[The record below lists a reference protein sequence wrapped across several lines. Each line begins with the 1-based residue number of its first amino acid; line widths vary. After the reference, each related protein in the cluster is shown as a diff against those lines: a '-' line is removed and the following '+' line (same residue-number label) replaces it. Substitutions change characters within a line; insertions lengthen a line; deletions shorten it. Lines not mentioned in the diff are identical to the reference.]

1 MKYPILYS
9 YRRCPYAIR
18 ARMALA
24 YTDVQVEIREISLQ
38 NRPEELYEVSKKGT
52 VPVLITIDGLVI
64 DESLEIMLWALK
76 NNLNQTW
83 LIENHNKAIEMI
95 DRNDILFKKW
105 LDRYK
110 YHDRYPENSK
120 EHYRKNCSDILS
132 DYENQLNNTK
142 YLLRN
147 DMSISDIAIFPFV
160 RQFSNVD
167 FNYFIATYPKLN
179 NWLQL
184 IIESEL
190 FLSVMNKYLEYKN
203 EAEPLITNFI
213 T

>member
-1 MKYPILYS
+1 
-9 YRRCPYAIR
+9 
-18 ARMALA
+18 MALA

-64 DESLEIMLWALK
+64 DESLEIMLWTLK

-83 LIENHNKAIEMI
+83 LIENHNKEIEMI

-142 YLLRN
+142 YFLR
-147 DMSISDIAIFPFV
+147 DSISIADIAIFPFV
-160 RQFSNVD
+160 RQFANVD
-167 FNYFIATYPKLN
+167 YQWFENNYNKLTSWLEEICSSNLFIQIMKKYEMWN
-179 NWLQL
+179 NKNKS
-184 IIESEL
+184 IIIS
-190 FLSVMNKYLEYKN
+190 N
-203 EAEPLITNFI
+203 
-213 T
+213 

>member
-9 YRRCPYAIR
+9 YRRSPYAIR

-38 NRPEELYEVSKKGT
+38 NRPEELYAVSKKGT
-52 VPVLITIDGLVI
+52 VPVLITINGLVI
-64 DESLEIMLWALK
+64 DESLEIMLWTLK

-83 LIENHNKAIEMI
+83 LIENDNKEIEMI
-95 DRNDILFKKW
+95 NRNDTLFKKW

-120 EHYRKNCSDILS
+120 EHYRKKCSDILS

-142 YLLRN
+142 YFLR
-147 DMSISDIAIFPFV
+147 DSISIVDIAIFPFV
-160 RQFSNVD
+160 RQFANVD
-167 FNYFIATYPKLN
+167 YQWFESNYNKLRSWLEEICSSNLFIQIMKKYKIWN
-179 NWLQL
+179 DENKS
-184 IIESEL
+184 IIIS
-190 FLSVMNKYLEYKN
+190 N
-203 EAEPLITNFI
+203 
-213 T
+213 